1 MAFLKKRVKEFKAV
15 KKEGLSDEY
24 NVAYDFAIKVY
35 RRFNDVIKSIVLFGS
50 AAKNE
55 MKKGSDIDLIIII
68 DDCTIVWDQT
78 LIAWYRQELTKIV
91 AAQKYRERLH
101 INTVQ
106 MTIFWEQVRNGSPL
120 IINVIRYGQPLID
133 YGGFF
138 EPLKVLLARGK
149 IRPSV
154 EATYQSLRTAPM
166 HIARAKL
173 NVLGAIE
180 NLYWSMV
187 DSSHAALMALKQVP
201 PSPEHISEM
210 LIEVFVKQRK
220 LDKKYVEYYNQVYN
234 LYHNINRGN
243 INSISGKEVDEHID
257 KAIEFER
264 VLRNLTID
272 AVKQE
277 KIVKIEIK
285 K

>member
-1 MAFLKKRVKEFKAV
+1 
-15 KKEGLSDEY
+15 
-24 NVAYDFAIKVY
+24 
-35 RRFNDVIKSIVLFGS
+35 
-50 AAKNE
+50 
-55 MKKGSDIDLIIII
+55 
-68 DDCTIVWDQT
+68 
-78 LIAWYRQELTKIV
+78 
-91 AAQKYRERLH
+91 
-101 INTVQ
+101 
-106 MTIFWEQVRNGSPL
+106 
-120 IINVIRYGQPLID
+120 
-133 YGGFF
+133 
-138 EPLKVLLARGK
+138 
-149 IRPSV
+149 
-154 EATYQSLRTAPM
+154 M